1 MKRLIVTGLLTLSLL
16 SVASA
21 QLDPIRFGYV
31 LWDSEIASTH
41 VLAAV
46 IEDEL
51 GYETDL
57 IAVDAGPMYIGL
69 AQGDLDLSVSVALP
83 VTHANYWEQY
93 GDRLIDLGRNLDGA
107 FVGLVVPEYVTVD
120 SLADLNE
127 YADRFDGQI
136 IGIDPGAGIMDLTE
150 QALEVYGLTDFEL
163 VDGSD
168 PAMIAALDRA
178 VERGDWI
185 VITGWDP
192 HWKWV
197 VYDLKYLEDPEG
209 LYGEI
214 QGSNTVIT
222 PGFAEKAPEDLLNL
236 LDNFYWSPDDMGVVM
251 LDINQ
256 HDVDPWDAAR
266 DWIANNREIVES
278 WLE

>member
-222 PGFAEKAPEDLLNL
+222 PDFAEKAPEDLLNL

>member
-1 MKRLIVTGLLTLSLL
+1 M
-16 SVASA
+16 
-21 QLDPIRFGYV
+21 
-31 LWDSEIASTH
+31 
-41 VLAAV
+41 
-46 IEDEL
+46 
-51 GYETDL
+51 
-57 IAVDAGPMYIGL
+57 
-69 AQGDLDLSVSVALP
+69 
-83 VTHANYWEQY
+83 
-93 GDRLIDLGRNLDGA
+93 
-107 FVGLVVPEYVTVD
+107 
-120 SLADLNE
+120 
-127 YADRFDGQI
+127 
-136 IGIDPGAGIMDLTE
+136 
-150 QALEVYGLTDFEL
+150 YGLTDFEL

>member
-222 PGFAEKAPEDLLNL
+222 PEFAEKAPEDLLNL

>member
-222 PGFAEKAPEDLLNL
+222 PDFAEKAPEDLLNL

-266 DWIANNREIVES
+266 DWIANNRDIVES

>member
-266 DWIANNREIVES
+266 DWIANNRDIVES

>member
-93 GDRLIDLGRNLDGA
+93 GDQLIDLGRNLDGA

-222 PGFAEKAPEDLLNL
+222 PDFAEKAPEDLLNL
-236 LDNFYWSPDDMGVVM
+236 LDNFYWSPEDMGVVM